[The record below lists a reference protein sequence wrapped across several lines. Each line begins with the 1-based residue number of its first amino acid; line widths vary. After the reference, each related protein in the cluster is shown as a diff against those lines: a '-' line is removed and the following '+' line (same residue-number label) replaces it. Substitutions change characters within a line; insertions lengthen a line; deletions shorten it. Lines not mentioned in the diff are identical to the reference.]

1 MFLKKVT
8 VQTSN
13 GNVTYENVRVV
24 KPNTNDDVFGNLI
37 ENLRPEF
44 EIVLP
49 NGRHVTI
56 EFNSVTDIVLR

>member
-8 VQTSN
+8 VQTAN

-37 ENLRPEF
+37 ENLRLEF

-49 NGRHVTI
+49 TSRHVTI

>member
-8 VQTSN
+8 VQTAN
-13 GNVTYENVRVV
+13 GNVTYENARVV

-44 EIVLP
+44 EIVLS
-49 NGRHVTI
+49 NGRHVAI
-56 EFNSVTDIVLR
+56 EFNAVTEIVLR